1 MNPVPEDRHR
11 GPAARG
17 AHPAP
22 GTPASPSVATDASG
36 PARTSAG
43 HAGNDL
49 ASWRDAGNGLTA
61 IDSTVPHSAR
71 VWNYWL
77 GGKDAYPADRQAGE
91 GYAELFP
98 GIYDLARCCRYFT
111 ARVVRHLAEAGIRQ
125 FLDIGAG
132 MPFGDPVHEIAGR
145 AAQGDVRVVYAD
157 NDPLVLAHARALLT
171 GPPGT
176 TSHIAADL
184 NDPATLL
191 ALAADHLDFSQPV
204 AILLMI
210 IMGHVGDPGRD
221 GDQAACAV
229 ISQLAGALP
238 PGGYL
243 ALADLAS
250 TDPGQNAALAH
261 YNQTGAVPYHA
272 RSREHITRLF
282 DGLELAG
289 PGVVPVHRWRPGHDP
304 FTPPSVPA
312 WGAVAAKR
320 PPAGQMSRSTRGDR

>member
-11 GPAARG
+11 GPAARV

-22 GTPASPSVATDASG
+22 GTPASPSVATNASG

-272 RSREHITRLF
+272 RSRETHHPAVRRPGTRR
-282 DGLELAG
+282 

>member
-1 MNPVPEDRHR
+1 MNPVPDDRHR
-11 GPAARG
+11 GPAARA

-22 GTPASPSVATDASG
+22 RTSASALVAGDASG
-36 PARTSAG
+36 QARTSAG
-43 HAGNDL
+43 HAGNDP
-49 ASWRDAGNGLTA
+49 APGRDAGNDRA
-61 IDSTVPHSAR
+61 ARIDSTVPHSAR

-77 GGKDAYPADRQAGE
+77 GGKDAYPADRQAGDH
-91 GYAELFP
+91 YAELFP

-111 ARVVRHLAEAGIRQ
+111 ARVVRHLAEAGVRQ

-132 MPFGDPVHEIAGR
+132 MPFADPVHEIAGR

-157 NDPLVLAHARALLT
+157 NDPLVLAHARALLV
-171 GPPGT
+171 GPPGA

-184 NDPATLL
+184 NDPGALL

-210 IMGHVGDPGRD
+210 VMGHIGNPGRD
-221 GDQAACAV
+221 EDQAARAV
-229 ISQLAGALP
+229 TGQLAEALP

-243 ALADLAS
+243 ALADLAG
-250 TDPGQNAALAH
+250 TDPGQDAALAR

-272 RSREHITRLF
+272 RSREQVTRLF
-282 DGLELAG
+282 DGLEITG

-304 FTPPSVPA
+304 FISPSVPA

-320 PPAGQMSRSTRGDR
+320 RPGG